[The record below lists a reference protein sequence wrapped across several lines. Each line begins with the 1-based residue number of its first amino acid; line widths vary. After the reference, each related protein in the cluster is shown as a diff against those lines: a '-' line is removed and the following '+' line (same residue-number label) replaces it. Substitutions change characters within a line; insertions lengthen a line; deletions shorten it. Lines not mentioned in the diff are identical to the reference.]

1 MGVKNLNSLIEKYSQ
16 HGKKREHLSVFQG
29 MTFAIDANVYLYKY
43 LYGKS
48 NHIDGMFFMVN
59 KFKKFEIKPIFIFD
73 GKPPSE
79 KMNTILYRR
88 DTKYK
93 LFERI
98 LELRSQLSTLDIS
111 SEKYTELQEEI
122 TQIEKRIVFV
132 NIDIIKS
139 TKQLLDYMGIPYI
152 EANAEAEH
160 ICSKLSQLGIV
171 DAVVSEDMDTIA
183 CGANIV
189 IRNFSNRD
197 DSVDVYYL
205 KHILDDM
212 NLNYNSFIDMCILL
226 GNDYIQRIRGYNPDD
241 IYNDLI
247 KLENIENVL
256 ENKSIK
262 LSSNINRLRDIYM
275 MKDISID
282 TEQVYYQLHK
292 QYDIQ
297 TLLKFMKEN
306 SNIDMVTVK
315 HRISKMYPF
324 NNVFRFIIGSQ

>member
-16 HGKKREHLSVFQG
+16 HGKKREHLSAFQG

-59 KFKKFEIKPIFIFD
+59 KFKKFDIKPIFIFD
-73 GKPPSE
+73 GKPPTE
-79 KMNTILYRR
+79 KMNTILCRR

-98 LELRSQLSTLDIS
+98 LELRSQLSTIEIT
-111 SEKYTELQEEI
+111 SEKYVEIQEEI
-122 TQIEKRIVFV
+122 QQIEKRIVFV

-139 TKQLLDYMGIPYI
+139 TKQLLDFMGIPYI

-160 ICSKLSQLGIV
+160 ICSKLSQMNIV

-183 CGANIV
+183 CGTNIV

-197 DSVDVYYL
+197 DNVDVYYL
-205 KHILDDM
+205 KNILDDM
-212 NLNYNSFIDMCILL
+212 NLTYTSFLDMCILL
-226 GNDYIQRIRGYNPDD
+226 GNDYIQRIRGYNPAD
-241 IYNDLI
+241 IYTDVI
-247 KLENIENVL
+247 KFSTIENIL
-256 ENKSIK
+256 DNKSIK

-275 MKDISID
+275 MKDVMID
-282 TEQVYYQLHK
+282 TEQIYYQINKHP
-292 QYDIQ
+292 DIQ
-297 TLLKFMKEN
+297 NLLKFMKEN
-306 SNIDMVTVK
+306 SNIDSITIK

-324 NNVFRFIIGSQ
+324 TNVFRFIMNSQ